1 MMNASVTQARTAEVL
16 RLLLRRAG
24 LSGGLGGRDGSL
36 RAGDPEGIPA
46 HSRWLSEAIPPVKRL
61 PSQTIPKGLQPF
73 SSQRAQPR
81 LESLRDTDDAL
92 GTRSGGIAS
101 LNHRLWAATPAGWE
115 CWTRDILVRRMH
127 DGQGCPSYGRC
138 WIAAAIVVFAMGS
151 WVVAAEPTPPPV
163 SEATQADVVAE
174 SAATDPA
181 PPKDAPLPQPEEPGA
196 NVPTPDA
203 EAMVE
208 ELSAAEVLLDEALAA
223 MDAAV
228 LELDGDEPTQ
238 AAVLSQQLAVDRLKE
253 LLEAASQSSQNSPQK
268 KNSSTTADPS
278 DPQNEPPQESSS
290 SDPSGGG
297 GRRADDQNSA
307 ESSENVTGPTM
318 TGSGVLAPGARANSV
333 WGHLPAR
340 DREALF
346 RSLSDSFLPEYEAQ
360 IRRYYEAIA
369 EKK

>member
-1 MMNASVTQARTAEVL
+1 MNAPVSGLGRAEVL
-16 RLLLRRAG
+16 RLLLRMLG
-24 LSGGLGGRDGSL
+24 L
-36 RAGDPEGIPA
+36 A
-46 HSRWLSEAIPPVKRL
+46 LSV
-61 PSQTIPKGLQPF
+61 
-73 SSQRAQPR
+73 
-81 LESLRDTDDAL
+81 
-92 GTRSGGIAS
+92 
-101 LNHRLWAATPAGWE
+101 
-115 CWTRDILVRRMH
+115 
-127 DGQGCPSYGRC
+127 
-138 WIAAAIVVFAMGS
+138 AMGS
-151 WVVAAEPTPPPV
+151 WAIAAEPTLPSVP
-163 SEATQADVVAE
+163 EAEPAD
-174 SAATDPA
+174 AASDPA
-181 PPKDAPLPQPEEPGA
+181 PAQTSPPKDTSLPLPEEPGA
-196 NVPTPDA
+196 DVPTPDA

-228 LELDGDEPTQ
+228 LELDGDEPTP
-238 AAVLSQQLAVDRLKE
+238 AAVQSQQLAVDRLKE
-253 LLEAASQSSQNSPQK
+253 LLEAASQSQSSNSSSQN
-268 KNSSTTADPS
+268 KNSSTNADPS
-278 DPQNEPPQESSS
+278 DPQSEPPQESSS

-340 DREALF
+340 ERDALF

>member
-1 MMNASVTQARTAEVL
+1 MPEAE
-16 RLLLRRAG
+16 
-24 LSGGLGGRDGSL
+24 
-36 RAGDPEGIPA
+36 
-46 HSRWLSEAIPPVKRL
+46 
-61 PSQTIPKGLQPF
+61 
-73 SSQRAQPR
+73 
-81 LESLRDTDDAL
+81 
-92 GTRSGGIAS
+92 
-101 LNHRLWAATPAGWE
+101 
-115 CWTRDILVRRMH
+115 
-127 DGQGCPSYGRC
+127 
-138 WIAAAIVVFAMGS
+138 
-151 WVVAAEPTPPPV
+151 
-163 SEATQADVVAE
+163 QADVVAE

-196 NVPTPDA
+196 DVPTPDA

-208 ELSAAEVLLDEALAA
+208 ELSGPEVLLDEALAA

-228 LELDGDEPTQ
+228 LELDGDEPTP

-253 LLEAASQSSQNSPQK
+253 LLEAASQSQSSNSSSQK
-268 KNSSTTADPS
+268 KNSSTNADPS
-278 DPQNEPPQESSS
+278 DPQNEPPQESSP

>member
-1 MMNASVTQARTAEVL
+1 MMTMPLDIPPSQC
-16 RLLLRRAG
+16 RRFPSG
-24 LSGGLGGRDGSL
+24 LDCGDRGRCL
-36 RAGDPEGIPA
+36 RAGDPEGIAA
-46 HSRWLSEAIPPVKRL
+46 HSRWLSKAIPPEKRL
-61 PSQTIPKGLQPF
+61 PRQPIPEGLQPCE
-73 SSQRAQPR
+73 SLRGPHR
-81 LESLRDTDDAL
+81 LESLRDTRDTLDAQ
-92 GTRSGGIAS
+92 SGGIAA

-115 CWTRDILVRRMH
+115 CWTRDILVRRMR
-127 DGQGCPSYGRC
+127 DGQGCPSYGAS
-138 WIAAAIVVFAMGS
+138 WIAAAIAFFVMVS
-151 WVVAAEPTPPPV
+151 SVVAAEPTPPPMP
-163 SEATQADVVAE
+163 EAEQADVVAE

-196 NVPTPDA
+196 DVPTPDA

-228 LELDGDEPTQ
+228 LELDGDEPTP

-253 LLEAASQSSQNSPQK
+253 LLEAASQSQSSNSSSQK
-268 KNSSTTADPS
+268 KNSSTNADPS
-278 DPQNEPPQESSS
+278 DPQNEPPQESSP